1 MDIQLTHF
9 SPGSGCGCK
18 ISPKELEVILADT
31 KERMHFDALLVGNES
46 KDDAAVYDLGNGSAV
61 ISTTDF
67 FTPIVDDPFDFG
79 RIAATNAINDVF
91 AMGGTPLMA
100 IAILGWPLEKLS
112 SSLAQQVVQG
122 AKAVCEMLHIPLAGG
137 HSIDISDPI
146 FGLAVTGLV
155 SMENIKRND
164 TAKAGCRIFLTK
176 PLGIGLITTAEKKGL
191 VQPDHKAEAVRW
203 MTTPNSAGAAF
214 AKLPGVAALT
224 DVTGFGLM
232 GHLLEMAEG
241 SKLTA
246 VVNIEHVPMIEGVR
260 YYIEQKCMPG
270 GTFRNFNSYGHKV
283 EPMSESLKA
292 LLCDPQTSGGLMVA
306 VEPDSVAEFKK
317 IAAEQGVHPV
327 EIGHFEPESGPFH
340 VVFRD

>member
-31 KERMHFDALLVGNES
+31 KEREHFAHLLVGNES

-79 RIAATNAINDVF
+79 RIAATNAINDVY

-112 SSLAQQVVQG
+112 SSLAQVVVLG
-122 AKAVCEMLHIPLAGG
+122 AKSVCEALHIPLAGG

-155 SMENIKRND
+155 SLEHIRRND

-191 VQPDHKAEAVRW
+191 VKPEHKAEAVRW
-203 MTTPNSAGAAF
+203 MTTPNRGGAAF
-214 AKLPGVAALT
+214 AKLPGVKAMT
-224 DVTGFGLM
+224 DVTGFGFL

-241 SKLTA
+241 SHLKA
-246 VVNIEHVPMIEGVR
+246 VVKVRNIPTIEGTD
-260 YYIEQKCMPG
+260 YYIKQKCMPG
-270 GTFRNFNSYGHKV
+270 GTFRNYNSYGHKAAPITENV
-283 EPMSESLKA
+283 KA
-292 LLCDPQTSGGLMVA
+292 LLCDPQTSGGLLVA
-306 VEPDSVAEFKK
+306 VEPESANLFKG
-317 IAAEQGVHPV
+317 IAIQYGLYPV
-327 EIGHFEPESGPFH
+327 EVGYFKPYDGAFH
-340 VVFRD
+340 VTFV